1 MWYMQPITVSIDV
14 PQPREDVY
22 AYLDVLA
29 NHRQFTDH
37 MMRNWRLEG
46 PQRGVGAR
54 ARVDAVIGGRTEPI
68 EVEVIEAE
76 PPLRNV
82 ERNVG
87 AGGRRVATGTYT
99 LEELPDGST
108 RIAFQYAWQQAPFS
122 ERLLAPLVSRIMRRA
137 LTTAMERLAGQLR
150 AGPVLSGGT
159 TPG

>member
-1 MWYMQPITVSIDV
+1 MWYMHPITVSIDV
-14 PQPREDVY
+14 PQSREDVY

-29 NHRQFTDH
+29 NHRRFTDH

-46 PQRGVGAR
+46 PERGVGGK
-54 ARVDAVIGGRTEPI
+54 ARVDAVVGGRTDPI
-68 EVEVIEAE
+68 EIEVIEAE

-87 AGGRRVATGTYT
+87 ANGRRVGTGTYT
-99 LEELPDGST
+99 LEELADGST
-108 RIAFQYAWQQAPFS
+108 RVTFEYAWQLVPLS
-122 ERLLAPLVSRIMRRA
+122 ERLLAPLVSRTMRRA

-150 AGPVLSGGT
+150 ADPVVSRGT

>member
-1 MWYMQPITVSIDV
+1 MWYMHPITVSIDV

-29 NHRQFTDH
+29 NHQQFTDH

-46 PQRGVGAR
+46 PERGLGAR
-54 ARVDAVIGGRTEPI
+54 ARVDAVIGGRTDPI
-68 EVEVIEAE
+68 EIEVIEAE
-76 PPLRNV
+76 PPRRNA

-99 LEELPDGST
+99 LDELPGGST
-108 RIAFQYAWQQAPFS
+108 RVTFQYAWLQAPLS
-122 ERLLAPLVSRIMRRA
+122 ERLLAPLVSRIMRRE

-150 AGPVLSGGT
+150 VDQVITG
-159 TPG
+159 